1 MSLLGKQPRLEQAD
15 LQLAHLRMVCE
26 GLLFK
31 IVQHSKDQTDGG
43 FVVAMTSP
51 TPGSGVSHITRAL
64 ADSLRKGGDQVAISL
79 DCWHLEHDRWDLS
92 DPESIMRQKAVNS
105 FWEPRTAEGFLHNWY
120 SIQEAVAASLN
131 KLRRKYR
138 YILIDCPSLKETP
151 DALRLAPLVDGI
163 VLVIEANRTQKEQI
177 LYAERTLERAKGR
190 ILGHV
195 LNKRTYVIPDWLSRR
210 MEAVGL

>member
-1 MSLLGKQPRLEQAD
+1 MTRLDKALGMENSD
-15 LQLAHLRMVCE
+15 LRMAHLRMVCE

-31 IVQHSKDQTDGG
+31 IVQQSRDHNNGG
-43 FVVAMTSP
+43 FVVALTSP

-64 ADSLRKGGDQVAISL
+64 ADSLRKGGGQFAISL
-79 DCWHLEHDRWDLS
+79 DCWHLEHDSS
-92 DPESIMRQKAVNS
+92 DSADPAIVASRKSVNS
-105 FWEPRTAEGFLHNWY
+105 FWEPPRSEGFLHNWH
-120 SIQEAVAASLN
+120 SVQETVVESLN
-131 KLRRKYR
+131 KLRAKYR

-163 VLVIEANRTQKEQI
+163 VLVIEANRTQKEHI
-177 LYAERTLERAKGR
+177 LYAERTLERARGR

>member
-1 MSLLGKQPRLEQAD
+1 MTLLSKTSRLANAEMQM
-15 LQLAHLRMVCE
+15 AHLRMVCE

-31 IVQHSKDQTDGG
+31 IVQQSRDHTNGG
-43 FVVAMTSP
+43 FVVALTSP
-51 TPGSGVSHITRAL
+51 TPGAGVSHITRAL
-64 ADSLRKGGDQVAISL
+64 ADSLRKGGGQFAISL
-79 DCWHLEHDRWDLS
+79 DCWHLEYDCDAS
-92 DPESIMRQKAVNS
+92 DPANMARRKAVNR
-105 FWEPRTAEGFLHNWY
+105 FWEPGGSDGFLHNWH
-120 SIQEAVAASLN
+120 SIQETVVESLL

-151 DALRLAPLVDGI
+151 DALRLAPLVDGMVI
-163 VLVIEANRTQKEQI
+163 VIEANRTQKEHI
-177 LYAERTLERAKGR
+177 LYTEKTLERAGGR

>member
-1 MSLLGKQPRLEQAD
+1 MTPLGKVPRAEHAD
-15 LQLAHLRMVCE
+15 LQIAHLRMVCE

-31 IVQHSKDQTDGG
+31 IVQQSKEQSEGG
-43 FVVAMTSP
+43 FVVAITSP

-79 DCWHLEHDRWDLS
+79 DCWHLEHDRWDTTDS
-92 DPESIMRQKAVNS
+92 GSITRQKAVNT
-105 FWEPRTAEGFLHNWY
+105 FWEPRGSEGFLHNWY
-120 SIQEAVAASLN
+120 SVQQTVAASVN
-131 KLRRKYR
+131 KLRSKYR

>member
-1 MSLLGKQPRLEQAD
+1 MTVLGKQPRMKHAD
-15 LQLAHLRMVCE
+15 LQIAHLRMVCE

-31 IVQHSKDQTDGG
+31 IVQQSKDTAGGG
-43 FVVAMTSP
+43 FVVALTSP

-64 ADSLRKGGDQVAISL
+64 ADSLRRGGGQFAISL
-79 DCWHLEHDRWDLS
+79 DCWHLEHDQCD
-92 DPESIMRQKAVNS
+92 AA
-105 FWEPRTAEGFLHNWY
+105 EPRSTAGRKPVNNFWDPGGSEGFLHNWH
-120 SIQEAVAASLN
+120 SIQETVEESLN
-131 KLRRKYR
+131 KLRRQYR

-163 VLVIEANRTQKEQI
+163 VLVIEANRTPKEHI
-177 LYAERTLERAKGR
+177 LFAERTLERARGK